1 VHGATGQNGAVAE
14 GEDVDVLLEGTTM
27 VVSGVGPGLGREI
40 AAVAAREG
48 ASVML
53 GARREENLRAAADA
67 IDPSGDR
74 VAWRRTDITDPDAC
88 RALVDGAV
96 ERFGRL
102 DSVVNCA
109 ALDTVFGGI
118 EGADFDAWRQVF
130 DTNVLGT
137 LRVCE
142 AAVPHLKGEGG
153 AIVLIGSQSMYWP
166 QLMQMAYASSKG
178 ALRSAMYYLAKELGP
193 YKIRVN
199 TVVPSWMWGPPVEGY
214 VDFMAQSEG
223 VERDEVIAGITKNMP
238 LGEIPADEDIAEVV
252 AFFASSRA
260 RMVTGQSILVNAGEF
275 PH

>member
-1 VHGATGQNGAVAE
+1 
-14 GEDVDVLLEGTTM
+14 VLLEGTTM

-40 AAVAAREG
+40 AAVALREG

-53 GARREENLRAAADA
+53 GARREENLKAVALEL
-67 IDPSGDR
+67 DPSGR
-74 VAWRRTDITDPDAC
+74 QVAWRRTDITDPAAC
-88 RALVDGAV
+88 AGLVDGAV

-109 ALDTVFGGI
+109 ALDTVFGGL
-118 EGADFDAWRQVF
+118 EGADFDQWRQTF

-137 LRVCE
+137 LRICE
-142 AAVPHLKGEGG
+142 AAIPHLKARGG
-153 AIVLIGSQSMYWP
+153 AIVFIGSQAMYWP

-178 ALRSAMYYLAKELGP
+178 ALTSAMYYLAKELGP

-214 VDFMAQSEG
+214 VEMTAQAQG
-223 VERDEVIAGITKNMP
+223 VDADEIVAGIAKNML
-238 LGEIPADEDIAEVV
+238 LGEIPADEDVAEVV
-252 AFFASSRA
+252 VFFASDRA
-260 RMVTGQSILVNAGEF
+260 RMVTAQSILVNAGEI